1 LASWVKLPHWS
12 RNLIHSLAP
21 IVKKMAKKNR
31 KYYTDRCSSQMDRAL
46 DLSLAIDNYVSKMVE
61 KNEKII
67 LKYAIYLISRF
78 KGRQFVKC
86 TTLN

>member
-1 LASWVKLPHWS
+1 
-12 RNLIHSLAP
+12 
-21 IVKKMAKKNR
+21 
-31 KYYTDRCSSQMDRAL
+31 MDRAL

-86 TTLN
+86 TALNLKSLKQDRCYEFEKT